1 MFTCGEKEKLLSCLI
16 LQLEYS
22 FQNSFT
28 DSKQSS
34 QSQVEIL
41 HFVRFANKL
50 ILRKTMIMSLKRR
63 YTYIVFLLWSNQL
76 SWPEFKQGLYDPSV
90 LFENGQQ
97 RLDHDDEEWNDDHP
111 SGVAEGGGDGG
122 GWRAAAA
129 LGNCGAVGSCM
140 DRNTSHESRFTAADS
155 YTFVSSL

>member
-1 MFTCGEKEKLLSCLI
+1 
-16 LQLEYS
+16 
-22 FQNSFT
+22 
-28 DSKQSS
+28 
-34 QSQVEIL
+34 
-41 HFVRFANKL
+41 
-50 ILRKTMIMSLKRR
+50 MIMSLKRR
-63 YTYIVFLLWSNQL
+63 YTYIVFLLCSNKL
-76 SWPEFKQGLYDPSV
+76 SWAEFKQGLYDPSV

-111 SGVAEGGGDGG
+111 SGVAEGGGAGG
-122 GWRAAAA
+122 RRAAAT

>member
-1 MFTCGEKEKLLSCLI
+1 MPW
-16 LQLEYS
+16 
-22 FQNSFT
+22 
-28 DSKQSS
+28 
-34 QSQVEIL
+34 
-41 HFVRFANKL
+41 A
-50 ILRKTMIMSLKRR
+50 
-63 YTYIVFLLWSNQL
+63 
-76 SWPEFKQGLYDPSV
+76 EFKQGLYDSSV

-111 SGVAEGGGDGG
+111 SGVAEGGGCGGDGG
-122 GWRAAAA
+122 GRWRAAAA

>member
-1 MFTCGEKEKLLSCLI
+1 
-16 LQLEYS
+16 
-22 FQNSFT
+22 
-28 DSKQSS
+28 
-34 QSQVEIL
+34 
-41 HFVRFANKL
+41 
-50 ILRKTMIMSLKRR
+50 MIMSLKRR
-63 YTYIVFLLWSNQL
+63 YTYIVFLLCSNKL
-76 SWPEFKQGLYDPSV
+76 SWAEFKQGLYDPSV

>member
-1 MFTCGEKEKLLSCLI
+1 
-16 LQLEYS
+16 
-22 FQNSFT
+22 
-28 DSKQSS
+28 
-34 QSQVEIL
+34 
-41 HFVRFANKL
+41 
-50 ILRKTMIMSLKRR
+50 MIMSLKRR
-63 YTYIVFLLWSNQL
+63 YTYIVFLLCSNKL
-76 SWPEFKQGLYDPSV
+76 SWAEFKQGVYDPSV

-111 SGVAEGGGDGG
+111 SGVAEGGGGAG
-122 GWRAAAA
+122 RRTAA